1 MPRLTIAQLESIR
14 SDLTDRD
21 KRILLFMRNL
31 HYMKT
36 DQVRRVFYPLEEG
49 KTPLSR
55 TVSASKNL
63 NRLKGLGLISHLEK
77 RAGGIK
83 SGAKGLI
90 WHITEAGAR
99 LLYLGTDMQ
108 NARKRQLEPSPTFLR
123 HTIAVTETFVQV
135 VEICRDDPVM
145 KLSRIEVE
153 PDCWRDY
160 QKSGKSISLRP
171 DLYVKTTTGEYF
183 DHIFIEVDLDT
194 ESPSAIVEKCRR
206 YLEYYQIG
214 KEQKA
219 YGAFPLV
226 LWIAPDVKRKDRMKE
241 AIAHSFP
248 SRFPHI
254 FSVIVPAELESV
266 LRDGVEKEN
275 LC

>member
-123 HTIAVTETFVQV
+123 HTIAVTETFVQI

-194 ESPSAIVEKCRR
+194 ESPTAIVEKCRR
-206 YLEYYQIG
+206 YLEYYQTG

-226 LWIAPDVKRKDRMKE
+226 LWIAPDVKRKERMKD
-241 AIAHSFP
+241 AITHSFP

>member
-194 ESPSAIVEKCRR
+194 ESPTAIVEKCRR
-206 YLEYYQIG
+206 YLEYYQTG

-241 AIAHSFP
+241 AITHSFP

>member
-55 TVSASKNL
+55 TVSTSKNL

-135 VEICRDDPVM
+135 VEICRDDPVT

-206 YLEYYQIG
+206 YLEYYQTG

-241 AIAHSFP
+241 AITHSFP